1 MVITSTKLLILI
13 LFIFGYSLA
22 IAQQSINKIENN
34 LYLNTFIGYGTE
46 NNWGNTAFFGGATLS
61 KSVNKHL
68 FLEGGVTLFTTAFYN
83 VYKDRPTGLVG
94 QDRYY
99 HAVFLTPDVNYT
111 FGNRKSFLN
120 ASIKV
125 GSSLKYQKDKI
136 LKFYLEHV
144 YPDGRIEVV
153 PESVQYYYEK
163 GFNISYYAGVSFDA
177 KVNEKLRFGIFLD
190 TYLHAIAIEHF
201 MPGINAIFKL

>member
-1 MVITSTKLLILI
+1 M
-13 LFIFGYSLA
+13 
-22 IAQQSINKIENN
+22 
-34 LYLNTFIGYGTE
+34 
-46 NNWGNTAFFGGATLS
+46 
-61 KSVNKHL
+61 
-68 FLEGGVTLFTTAFYN
+68 
-83 VYKDRPTGLVG
+83 PTGLTG

-99 HAVFLTPDVNYT
+99 HALFLTPDVNYT

-125 GSSLKYQKDKI
+125 GPSLKYQNDKI
-136 LKFYLEHV
+136 LKFYQERV
-144 YPDGRIEVV
+144 YPNGHIEVV
-153 PESVQYYYEK
+153 PESVQYYYEE